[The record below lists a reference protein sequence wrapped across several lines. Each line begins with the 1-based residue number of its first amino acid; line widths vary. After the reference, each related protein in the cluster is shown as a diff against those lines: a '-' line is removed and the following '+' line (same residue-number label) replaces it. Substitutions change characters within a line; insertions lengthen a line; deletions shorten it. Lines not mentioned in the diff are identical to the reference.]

1 MEGSIKW
8 RERISNDIRSLNSEG
23 RDVRERLIVNESQRG
38 IEERISLIGR
48 SSNDS
53 NCNDIGS
60 LLKERSRLTR
70 INESRRKS
78 DGTIEELGIRLSSET
93 IGSERK

>member
-23 RDVRERLIVNESQRG
+23 RDMRERLIVNESQRS
-38 IEERISLIGR
+38 IEERISVIDRRDG
-48 SSNDS
+48 NDS

-60 LLKERSRLTR
+60 LLKERNGL
-70 INESRRKS
+70 IGIDESERKS
-78 DGTIEELGIRLSSET
+78 DGTIEELRIGLSC
-93 IGSERK
+93 

>member
-1 MEGSIKW
+1 MKESIKW

-38 IEERISLIGR
+38 IEERISVIDRRDG
-48 SSNDS
+48 NDS

-60 LLKERSRLTR
+60 LLKERNGL
-70 INESRRKS
+70 IGIDESERKS
-78 DGTIEELGIRLSSET
+78 DGTIEELRIGLSC
-93 IGSERK
+93 

>member
-1 MEGSIKW
+1 MKESIKW

-38 IEERISLIGR
+38 IEERISVIDRRDG
-48 SSNDS
+48 NDS

-78 DGTIEELGIRLSSET
+78 DGTIEELRIGLSC
-93 IGSERK
+93 